1 MLESLDINWGGI
13 LWPSLVLVVGFFLY
27 QILQKF
33 FNLSKNKNTNIVLQ
47 KQLTNIVFILLLII
61 IFVIALP
68 IKDSLKNQIIALI
81 GIVLSASI
89 ALSSATFLGN
99 IMAGIWLRSVRNFR
113 LGDFVEVKDMFG
125 RVSGRGLLHTELQSI
140 DRDLVTLPNLFL
152 ATNPVTVMHSDGTI
166 ISTQLSL
173 GYDVDHS
180 VVEPV
185 LIKAAETAELEKPF
199 VYIEN
204 LGDFSITYKVH
215 GLAKDIGTTLSSRS
229 KLNKCVLDA
238 LHQANIEI
246 VSPTFMNQRQI
257 KEQVFIPK
265 KKASTGNQKAESD
278 RPEDMIFDKA
288 DKASKL
294 DEMKQQHEELQ
305 ERLEM
310 LKEAIKQSDDA
321 EKTKDLEASLEKL
334 KTRQK
339 QMKAFLQEKSED
351 LSREGKE
358 GKEGQEDKGDNEN

>member
-1 MLESLDINWGGI
+1 MFESLDINWSGI
-13 LWPSLVLVVGFFLY
+13 LWPSVVLVAGFFLY
-27 QILQKF
+27 QVLQKF

-61 IFVIALP
+61 IFVIVLP

-113 LGDFVEVKDMFG
+113 LGDFVEVKNMFG

-140 DRDLVTLPNLFL
+140 DRDLITLPNLFL
-152 ATNPVTVMHSDGTI
+152 ATNPVTVMHNDGTI
-166 ISTQLSL
+166 ISTKLSL

-180 VVEPV
+180 VIEPI
-185 LIKAAETAELEKPF
+185 LEKAAEKAELDKPF
-199 VYIEN
+199 VYIES
-204 LGDFSITYKVH
+204 LGDFSIVYKVH
-215 GLAKDIGTTLSSRS
+215 GLAKDISTTLSARS

-238 LHQANIEI
+238 LHEAKVEI
-246 VSPTFMNQRQI
+246 VSPTFMNQRQVN
-257 KEQVFIPK
+257 EQVFIPK
-265 KKASTGNQKAESD
+265 QRAKVSHTGKKPESD
-278 RPEDMIFDKA
+278 RPEDVIFDKA

-294 DEMKQQHEELQ
+294 DEMKQQHEELK
-305 ERLEM
+305 ERLEQT
-310 LKEAIKQSDDA
+310 KAAIKSSENDE
-321 EKTKDLEASLEKL
+321 EKGKLKARYERLEARE
-334 KTRQK
+334 K
-339 QMKAFLQEKSED
+339 QMKAFLDAKSED

-358 GKEGQEDKGDNEN
+358 SNGDKENE

>member
-1 MLESLDINWGGI
+1 MLESLNIEWGD
-13 LWPSLVLVVGFFLY
+13 LFWPSAVLIIGFGLY
-27 QILQKF
+27 HILQKF
-33 FNLSKNKNTNIVLQ
+33 FALSKNKNTNVVLQ

-61 IFVIALP
+61 VFVIALP
-68 IKDSLKNQIIALI
+68 IKDSLKNQIIGLI

-113 LGDFVEVKDMFG
+113 MGDFIEVKDMFG
-125 RVSGRGLLHTELQSI
+125 RVSGRGLLHTELQDI

-185 LIKAAETAELEKPF
+185 LIKAAEEAELEKPF
-199 VYIEN
+199 VYIES
-204 LGDFSITYKVH
+204 LGDYSINYKVH
-215 GLAKDIGTTLSSRS
+215 GLAKDISTTLSARS

-246 VSPTFMNQRQI
+246 VSPTFMNQRQVN
-257 KEQVFIPK
+257 EQSFIPK
-265 KKASTGNQKAESD
+265 ERRPAPSIRQKPEDTS
-278 RPEDMIFDKA
+278 RPEDVIFDKA

-294 DEMKQQHEELQ
+294 DEMKQQHAELK
-305 ERLEM
+305 ERLEQTR
-310 LKEAIKQSDDA
+310 EAIKNAENDD
-321 EKTKDLEASLEKL
+321 EKAKLKARFEKL
-334 KTRQK
+334 ETREK
-339 QMKAFLQEKSED
+339 QMKDFLDEKSQD

-358 GKEGQEDKGDNEN
+358 SSSD